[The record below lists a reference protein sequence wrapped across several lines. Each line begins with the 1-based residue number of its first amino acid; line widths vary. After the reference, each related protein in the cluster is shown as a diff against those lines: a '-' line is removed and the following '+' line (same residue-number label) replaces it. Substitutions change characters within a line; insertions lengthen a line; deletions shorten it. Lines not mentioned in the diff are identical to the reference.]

1 MSRKEAC
8 VYFGLPDQTSKQTD
22 RTYCTFPLQQIMRCA
37 EEYNLGLDIR
47 TAAYIVSMEKV
58 YNTYCGWIHIH
69 IVKQGHFNNN
79 FFFCTEMK

>member
-1 MSRKEAC
+1 
-8 VYFGLPDQTSKQTD
+8 
-22 RTYCTFPLQQIMRCA
+22 MRCA

-69 IVKQGHFNNN
+69 IVKLGHFNNN
-79 FFFCTEMK
+79 FFLYWNEVNEWMGLYRLYDIYCDRVIRVSTAMSAVSVMC